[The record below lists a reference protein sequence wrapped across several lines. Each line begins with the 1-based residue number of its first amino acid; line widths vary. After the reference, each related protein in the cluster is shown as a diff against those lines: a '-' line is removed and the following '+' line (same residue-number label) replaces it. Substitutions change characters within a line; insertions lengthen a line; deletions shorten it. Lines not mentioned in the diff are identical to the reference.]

1 MTCHGCKWLDE
12 VKNQPAGSGY
22 CSHVVRS
29 NNYQAGMRAR
39 TPEKGRC
46 GLYVG
51 GSFKNRF
58 IEGEKNETAEQVLG
72 EVSGG

>member
-12 VKNQPAGSGY
+12 VENQPAGSGY
-22 CSHVVRS
+22 CSHIVRS

-39 TPEKGRC
+39 KPEKGRC
-46 GLYVG
+46 ELYAE

-58 IEGEKNETAEQVLG
+58 KEGGKEPKG
-72 EVSGG
+72 ERK